1 MDWTFL
7 SLVVLGIFIVANSV
21 MDYFTNK
28 EINNLKS
35 KICNLTN
42 QLDSLERR
50 CIQDL
55 NNTDAKYRMVRDQVC
70 GINDNLKYKYLDK
83 KEIYA
88 MWDIHNAR
96 INSYYDEMTRQ
107 GAVLRR
113 LEPVALLADKMD
125 LKRRIKASKA
135 YQADLESDLKET
147 ERELKGIA

>member
-1 MDWTFL
+1 MDWTMYIAIGL
-7 SLVVLGIFIVANSV
+7 CVLTVGSLVMNYFNFVEIKNLQAKSLDNSNRI
-21 MDYFTNK
+21 DY
-28 EINNLKS
+28 
-35 KICNLTN
+35 
-42 QLDSLERR
+42 LDRR

-55 NNTDAKYRMVRDQVC
+55 SNTDAKHRMVRDQVC
-70 GINDNLKYKYLDK
+70 GIFDTLKYKYLDK

-96 INSYYDEMTRQ
+96 VNSYYDEMTRQ
-107 GAVLRR
+107 GTVLHR

-125 LKRRIKASKA
+125 LKRRIKASKE

>member
-1 MDWTFL
+1 MDWTMYIAIGLCVLTFA
-7 SLVVLGIFIVANSV
+7 SLVMNYFNYVEIKNLRSKSLDNSNRI
-21 MDYFTNK
+21 DY
-28 EINNLKS
+28 
-35 KICNLTN
+35 
-42 QLDSLERR
+42 LDNR

-55 NNTDAKYRMVRDQVC
+55 NNTDARYRMVRDQVC
-70 GINDNLKYKYLDK
+70 GIYDNLKYKYLDK

-107 GAVLRR
+107 DIVLRR

-125 LKRRIKASKA
+125 LKRRIKASKE

-147 ERELKGIA
+147 ERELKGIT